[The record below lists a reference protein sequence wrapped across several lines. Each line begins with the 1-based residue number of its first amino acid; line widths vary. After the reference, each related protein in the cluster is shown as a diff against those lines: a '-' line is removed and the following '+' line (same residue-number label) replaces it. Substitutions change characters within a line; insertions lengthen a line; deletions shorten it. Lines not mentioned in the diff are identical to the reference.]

1 MRAAIK
7 SFVAFFLRI
16 VRLIIKKTRKSR
28 RTAALLDNQGEQF
41 NYDSDLDNEGTRM
54 MTISNPPNGKARD
67 GNSHMANRTP
77 STSSMESLADLDPF
91 SMSTSIEQ
99 LQKRPKSTL

>member
-1 MRAAIK
+1 LTAIK
-7 SFVAFFLRI
+7 SFVAFILRI

-28 RTAALLDNQGEQF
+28 RTVALLDNQADQF

-54 MTISNPPNGKARD
+54 MTISNPPNGKVRD
-67 GNSHMANRTP
+67 GNSQMVNRTP

-91 SMSTSIEQ
+91 SMSNSTEQ
-99 LQKRPKSTL
+99 LHKRPKSNL